1 MLEVETEKK
10 VWWTTL
16 SFEYWK
22 FVVAAV
28 EEGLC
33 YIDREEQPYD
43 EWLAWAEKHCQGYTF
58 VHDPERMRPYIEQI
72 EAYLK
77 GQLREFDMPLVYK
90 GTAFQKAVWRSLC
103 KIPYGETVTYAQ
115 IASEIGRPKAVRA
128 VGAAVGANPLMIVIP
143 CHRVIGKDRTLTGF
157 GGGLDLKTRLLAIE
171 GLTVRDGVVEG

>member
-1 MLEVETEKK
+1 
-10 VWWTTL
+10 
-16 SFEYWK
+16 
-22 FVVAAV
+22 
-28 EEGLC
+28 
-33 YIDREEQPYD
+33 
-43 EWLAWAEKHCQGYTF
+43 
-58 VHDPERMRPYIEQI
+58 
-72 EAYLK
+72 
-77 GQLREFDMPLVYK
+77 VYK
-90 GTAFQKAVWRSLC
+90 GTAFQEAVWRSLC